1 MQRLEALLA
10 PSPGL
15 SLRFVLV
22 SVHVLNSFFF
32 FFAIRSNTVGEMT
45 HWISATNAENLLL
58 ANFILCD
65 NNMLTNAC
73 KMMTGLE
80 YRSFYSSF
88 RSSP

>member
-1 MQRLEALLA
+1 M
-10 PSPGL
+10 
-15 SLRFVLV
+15 
-22 SVHVLNSFFF
+22 
-32 FFAIRSNTVGEMT
+32 GEIT